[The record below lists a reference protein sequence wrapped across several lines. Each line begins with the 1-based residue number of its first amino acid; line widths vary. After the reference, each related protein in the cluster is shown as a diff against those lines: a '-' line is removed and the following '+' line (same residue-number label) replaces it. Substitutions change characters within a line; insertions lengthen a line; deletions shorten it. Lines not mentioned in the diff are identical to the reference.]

1 MAEEKASSK
10 PAKRKIDEVEDD
22 ESDGKQDNIK
32 RFFGASKAGRRCLTL
47 SIGFYTPDPAMMD
60 VI

>member
-22 ESDGKQDNIK
+22 ESDDKQNNIK
-32 RFFGASKAGRRCLTL
+32 RFFGASEAGRSCLTL
-47 SIGFYTPDPAMMD
+47 LIGFP
-60 VI
+60 